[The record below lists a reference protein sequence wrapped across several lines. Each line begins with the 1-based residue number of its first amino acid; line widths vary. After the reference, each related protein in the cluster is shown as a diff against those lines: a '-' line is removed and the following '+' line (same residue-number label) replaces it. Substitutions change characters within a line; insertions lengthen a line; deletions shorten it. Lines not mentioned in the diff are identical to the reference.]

1 MSSPAPTPTPP
12 TGSPTP
18 SPHATPPAAGATDE
32 PQAPPATHASPATH
46 TVRAAEPAN
55 PAGTANPA
63 NRADP
68 VSPVR
73 TAKPVDAAEERRQRR
88 FALIG
93 GSLGNLVEWYDW
105 FIYASFAIYFADS
118 FFPGDNP
125 TTKLM
130 NTAGIFAVGFLMR
143 PVGGWVLGRAA
154 DRHGRKSALTL
165 TVTMMS
171 VAALLIAIAPTYDQ
185 AGYGGAL
192 VLLLARLLQGMSIG
206 GEYAA
211 SATYLTEASA
221 RHRRGLGSSFQYVS
235 MTCGQ
240 LLGLG
245 ILITLQHTL
254 TKGQLE
260 SWGWRIPF
268 LLGTVFAVVVYWLRR
283 RLTET
288 QAFQE
293 KSVDGPD
300 DGAGT
305 LKVLWQ
311 HRRQAGLVMA
321 LTLGGTVAYYT
332 YTTYLTKYLIGSAGM
347 PKNTA
352 TLVSFTALAVF
363 AVLQPF
369 AGALSDRIGRRPLLI
384 TFAVGCT
391 VGTYPIMTALGS
403 ASSYWPALGLSLIA
417 LVVVTGYTSINAA
430 VKAELFPTRVRA
442 LGVALPYA
450 IANALFGGTAEYV
463 ALWFKNSG
471 HESMFFWYVS
481 GCALVSLVT
490 YLLMPDTR
498 NVALSRAEEA
508 ADDPSPTETSHP
520 ADALA
525 PGGAATTAAP
535 TAEAVAT
542 EAATAEAKA
551 KAEIGGLRSAGAP

>member
-1 MSSPAPTPTPP
+1 MP
-12 TGSPTP
+12 
-18 SPHATPPAAGATDE
+18 
-32 PQAPPATHASPATH
+32 ASP
-46 TVRAAEPAN
+46 P
-55 PAGTANPA
+55 G
-63 NRADP
+63 D
-68 VSPVR
+68 
-73 TAKPVDAAEERRQRR
+73 ERRKRR
-88 FALIG
+88 LALVG

-105 FIYASFAIYFADS
+105 FVYASFAIYFADS

-125 TTKLM
+125 TTQLM

-143 PVGGWVLGRAA
+143 PVGGWILGRAA

-171 VAALLIAIAPTYDQ
+171 VAALLIAVAPTYGQ
-185 AGYGGAL
+185 AGYFGAL

-221 RHRRGLGSSFQYVS
+221 RNRRGLGSSFQYVS

-254 TKGQLE
+254 TTAQLE
-260 SWGWRIPF
+260 SWGWRLPF
-268 LLGTVFAVVVYWLRR
+268 LLGALFAVVVFWLRR
-283 RLTET
+283 RLQETDAFKEESSASTET
-288 QAFQE
+288 GGDAH
-293 KSVDGPD
+293 D
-300 DGAGT
+300 DSTRGT
-305 LKVLWQ
+305 LKALWQ
-311 HRRQAGLVMA
+311 YRRQAGLVMA

-332 YTTYLTKYLIGSAGM
+332 YTTYLTKYLVGSAGM
-347 PKNTA
+347 EKTTA
-352 TLVSFTALAVF
+352 TLVSFTALTLF

-369 AGALSDRIGRRPLLI
+369 AGMLSDRIGRRPLLI

-403 ASSYWPALGLSLIA
+403 ASSYWSALGLSLLA
-417 LVVVTGYTSINAA
+417 LVIITGYTSINAA

-471 HESMFFWYVS
+471 HEKMFFWYVS
-481 GCALVSLVT
+481 GCALISLVT
-490 YLLMPDTR
+490 YVLMPDTR
-498 NVALSRAEEA
+498 NAALSRAEAEADGEPGQAQPAAAPAEA
-508 ADDPSPTETSHP
+508 A
-520 ADALA
+520 
-525 PGGAATTAAP
+525 
-535 TAEAVAT
+535 
-542 EAATAEAKA
+542 
-551 KAEIGGLRSAGAP
+551 R

>member
-1 MSSPAPTPTPP
+1 MSPSAVTLGPP
-12 TGSPTP
+12 P
-18 SPHATPPAAGATDE
+18 
-32 PQAPPATHASPATH
+32 
-46 TVRAAEPAN
+46 
-55 PAGTANPA
+55 
-63 NRADP
+63 
-68 VSPVR
+68 
-73 TAKPVDAAEERRQRR
+73 AEERRRR
-88 FALIG
+88 RLALVG

-105 FIYASFAIYFADS
+105 FVYASFAIYFADS

-125 TTKLM
+125 TTQLM

-143 PVGGWVLGRAA
+143 PVGGWILGRAA

-171 VAALLIAIAPTYDQ
+171 VAALLIAVAPTYGQ
-185 AGYGGAL
+185 AGYFGAV
-192 VLLLARLLQGMSIG
+192 VLLLARLLQGLSIG

-221 RHRRGLGSSFQYVS
+221 RNRRGLGSSFQYVS

-245 ILITLQHTL
+245 ILITMQHTL
-254 TKGQLE
+254 TKEQLG

-268 LLGTVFAVVVYWLRR
+268 VVGAVFAVVVFWLRR
-283 RLTET
+283 RLQETEAFT
-288 QAFQE
+288 Q
-293 KSVDGPD
+293 DGGAHD
-300 DGAGT
+300 DSARGS
-305 LKVLWQ
+305 LKALWE

-332 YTTYLTKYLIGSAGM
+332 YTTYLTKYLVGSAGM
-347 PKNTA
+347 AKNTA
-352 TLVSFTALAVF
+352 TLVSFTALALF

-369 AGALSDRIGRRPLLI
+369 AGMLSDRIGRRPLLI

-403 ASSYWPALGLSLIA
+403 ASSYWSALGLSLLA
-417 LVVVTGYTSINAA
+417 LVIVTGYTSINAA

-463 ALWFKNSG
+463 ALWFKNGG
-471 HESMFFWYVS
+471 HEKMFFWYVS

-490 YLLMPDTR
+490 YVLMPDTR
-498 NVALSRAEEA
+498 GAALSRAEE
-508 ADDPSPTETSHP
+508 EKP
-520 ADALA
+520 AGA
-525 PGGAATTAAP
+525 GAAP
-535 TAEAVAT
+535 
-542 EAATAEAKA
+542 
-551 KAEIGGLRSAGAP
+551 AGAGAAR

>member
-1 MSSPAPTPTPP
+1 MPTSPP
-12 TGSPTP
+12 G
-18 SPHATPPAAGATDE
+18 D
-32 PQAPPATHASPATH
+32 
-46 TVRAAEPAN
+46 
-55 PAGTANPA
+55 
-63 NRADP
+63 
-68 VSPVR
+68 
-73 TAKPVDAAEERRQRR
+73 ERRRR
-88 FALIG
+88 RLALVG

-105 FIYASFAIYFADS
+105 FVYASFAIYFADS
-118 FFPGDNP
+118 FFPNDNP
-125 TTKLM
+125 TTQLM

-143 PVGGWVLGRAA
+143 PVGGWILGRAA

-171 VAALLIAIAPTYDQ
+171 VAALLIAVAPTYGQ
-185 AGYGGAL
+185 AGYFGAL

-221 RHRRGLGSSFQYVS
+221 RNRRGLGSSFQYVS

-254 TKGQLE
+254 TTAQLE
-260 SWGWRIPF
+260 SWGWRLPF
-268 LLGTVFAVVVYWLRR
+268 LLGALFAVVVFWLRR
-283 RLTET
+283 RLQET
-288 QAFQE
+288 DAFKE
-293 KSVDGPD
+293 ESSASAETGGDAHD
-300 DGAGT
+300 DSTRGT
-305 LKVLWQ
+305 LKALWQ
-311 HRRQAGLVMA
+311 YRRQAGLVMA

-332 YTTYLTKYLIGSAGM
+332 YTTYLTKYLVGSAGM
-347 PKNTA
+347 EKTTA
-352 TLVSFTALAVF
+352 TLVSFTALTLF

-369 AGALSDRIGRRPLLI
+369 AGMLSDRIGRRPLLI

-403 ASSYWPALGLSLIA
+403 ASSYWSALGLSLLA
-417 LVVVTGYTSINAA
+417 LVIITGYTSINAA

-471 HESMFFWYVS
+471 HEKMFFWYVS
-481 GCALVSLVT
+481 GCALISLVT
-490 YLLMPDTR
+490 YVLMPDTR
-498 NVALSRAEEA
+498 NAALSRAEAEADGEPGQERPAAAPAEA
-508 ADDPSPTETSHP
+508 A
-520 ADALA
+520 
-525 PGGAATTAAP
+525 
-535 TAEAVAT
+535 
-542 EAATAEAKA
+542 
-551 KAEIGGLRSAGAP
+551 R

>member
-1 MSSPAPTPTPP
+1 MSSSAAAPVPL
-12 TGSPTP
+12 TG
-18 SPHATPPAAGATDE
+18 DE
-32 PQAPPATHASPATH
+32 L
-46 TVRAAEPAN
+46 RK
-55 PAGTANPA
+55 
-63 NRADP
+63 RR
-68 VSPVR
+68 R
-73 TAKPVDAAEERRQRR
+73 T
-88 FALIG
+88 ALIG

-105 FIYASFAIYFADS
+105 FVYASFAIYFADS

-125 TTKLM
+125 TTQLM

-171 VAALLIAIAPTYDQ
+171 VAALLIAVAPTYGQ
-185 AGYGGAL
+185 AGYFGAL

-211 SATYLTEASA
+211 SATYLTEVSA
-221 RHRRGLGSSFQYVS
+221 RNRRGLGSSFQYVS

-245 ILITLQHTL
+245 ILITMQHTL
-254 TKGQLE
+254 TTAQLE

-268 LLGTVFAVVVYWLRR
+268 LLGALFAVVVFWLRR
-283 RLTET
+283 RLQET
-288 QAFQE
+288 DAFKE
-293 KSVDGPD
+293 EPS
-300 DGAGT
+300 DGADGHDDSARGSM
-305 LKVLWQ
+305 KALWQ

-332 YTTYLTKYLIGSAGM
+332 YTTYLTKYLVGSAGM
-347 PKNTA
+347 AKTTA
-352 TLVSFTALAVF
+352 TLVSFTALALF

-369 AGALSDRIGRRPLLI
+369 AGMLSDRIGRRPLLI

-403 ASSYWPALGLSLIA
+403 ASSYWSALGLSLLA
-417 LVVVTGYTSINAA
+417 LVIVTGYTSINAA

-450 IANALFGGTAEYV
+450 VANALFGGTAEYV
-463 ALWFKNSG
+463 ALWFKSHG
-471 HESMFFWYVS
+471 RESMFFWYVS

-490 YLLMPDTR
+490 YVLMPDTR
-498 NVALSRAEEA
+498 NTALSRAEAEA
-508 ADDPSPTETSHP
+508 DE
-520 ADALA
+520 ADAA
-525 PGGAATTAAP
+525 AASGAGP
-535 TAEAVAT
+535 DRERP
-542 EAATAEAKA
+542 ATAPV
-551 KAEIGGLRSAGAP
+551 S

>member
-1 MSSPAPTPTPP
+1 MS
-12 TGSPTP
+12 P
-18 SPHATPPAAGATDE
+18 SVVMP
-32 PQAPPATHASPATH
+32 ASP
-46 TVRAAEPAN
+46 P
-55 PAGTANPA
+55 G
-63 NRADP
+63 D
-68 VSPVR
+68 
-73 TAKPVDAAEERRQRR
+73 ERRKRR
-88 FALIG
+88 LALVG

-105 FIYASFAIYFADS
+105 FVYASFAIYFADS

-125 TTKLM
+125 TTQLM

-143 PVGGWVLGRAA
+143 PVGGWILGRAA

-171 VAALLIAIAPTYDQ
+171 VAALLIAVAPTYGQ
-185 AGYGGAL
+185 AGYFGAL

-221 RHRRGLGSSFQYVS
+221 RNRRGLGSSFQYVS

-254 TKGQLE
+254 TTAQLQ
-260 SWGWRIPF
+260 SWGWRLPF
-268 LLGTVFAVVVYWLRR
+268 LLGALFAVVVFWLRR
-283 RLTET
+283 RLQET
-288 QAFQE
+288 DAFKE
-293 KSVDGPD
+293 ESSASAETGGDAHD
-300 DGAGT
+300 DSTRGT
-305 LKVLWQ
+305 LKALWQ
-311 HRRQAGLVMA
+311 YRRQAGLVMA

-332 YTTYLTKYLIGSAGM
+332 YTTYLTKYLVGSAGM
-347 PKNTA
+347 EKTTA
-352 TLVSFTALAVF
+352 TLVSFTALTLF

-369 AGALSDRIGRRPLLI
+369 AGMLSDRIGRRPLLI

-403 ASSYWPALGLSLIA
+403 ASSYWSALGLSLLA
-417 LVVVTGYTSINAA
+417 LVIITGYTSINAA

-471 HESMFFWYVS
+471 HEKMFFWYVS
-481 GCALVSLVT
+481 GCALISLVT
-490 YLLMPDTR
+490 YVLMPDTR
-498 NVALSRAEEA
+498 NAALSRAEAEADGDPALERPAAAPAEA
-508 ADDPSPTETSHP
+508 A
-520 ADALA
+520 
-525 PGGAATTAAP
+525 
-535 TAEAVAT
+535 
-542 EAATAEAKA
+542 
-551 KAEIGGLRSAGAP
+551 R

>member
-1 MSSPAPTPTPP
+1 MSPSAVAPGSQPGPAP
-12 TGSPTP
+12 
-18 SPHATPPAAGATDE
+18 
-32 PQAPPATHASPATH
+32 APPS
-46 TVRAAEPAN
+46 
-55 PAGTANPA
+55 
-63 NRADP
+63 
-68 VSPVR
+68 
-73 TAKPVDAAEERRQRR
+73 VDERKRR
-88 FALIG
+88 RLALVG

-105 FIYASFAIYFADS
+105 FVYASFAIYFADS

-125 TTKLM
+125 TTQLM

-143 PVGGWVLGRAA
+143 PVGGWILGRAA

-171 VAALLIAIAPTYDQ
+171 VAALLIAVAPTYGQ
-185 AGYGGAL
+185 AGYFGAL

-221 RHRRGLGSSFQYVS
+221 RNRRGLGSSFQYVS

-245 ILITLQHTL
+245 ILITMQHTL
-254 TKGQLE
+254 TTAQLE

-268 LLGTVFAVVVYWLRR
+268 VLGALFAVVVFWLRR
-283 RLTET
+283 QLQET
-288 QAFQE
+288 DAFQE
-293 KSVDGPD
+293 EAASGEDAHD
-300 DGAGT
+300 DSTRGT
-305 LKVLWQ
+305 LKALWQ
-311 HRRQAGLVMA
+311 YRRQAGLVMA

-332 YTTYLTKYLIGSAGM
+332 YTTYLTKYLVGSAGM
-347 PKNTA
+347 PKTTA
-352 TLVSFTALAVF
+352 TLVSFTALTLF

-369 AGALSDRIGRRPLLI
+369 AGMLSDRIGRRPLLI

-403 ASSYWPALGLSLIA
+403 ASSYWSALGLSLLA
-417 LVVVTGYTSINAA
+417 LVIITGYTSINAA

-471 HESMFFWYVS
+471 HETMFFWYVS
-481 GCALVSLVT
+481 GCALISLVT
-490 YLLMPDTR
+490 YVLMPDTR
-498 NVALSRAEEA
+498 DAALSRAEA
-508 ADDPSPTETSHP
+508 G
-520 ADALA
+520 ADADRA
-525 PGGAATTAAP
+525 GDRGDAAAAP
-535 TAEAVAT
+535 AEAV
-542 EAATAEAKA
+542 
-551 KAEIGGLRSAGAP
+551 R

>member
-1 MSSPAPTPTPP
+1 MP
-12 TGSPTP
+12 
-18 SPHATPPAAGATDE
+18 
-32 PQAPPATHASPATH
+32 ASP
-46 TVRAAEPAN
+46 P
-55 PAGTANPA
+55 G
-63 NRADP
+63 D
-68 VSPVR
+68 
-73 TAKPVDAAEERRQRR
+73 ERRKRR
-88 FALIG
+88 LALVG

-105 FIYASFAIYFADS
+105 FVYASFAIYFADS

-125 TTKLM
+125 TTQLM

-143 PVGGWVLGRAA
+143 PVGGWILGRAA

-171 VAALLIAIAPTYDQ
+171 VAALLIAIAPTYGQ
-185 AGYGGAL
+185 AGYFGAL

-221 RHRRGLGSSFQYVS
+221 RNRRGLGSSFQYVS

-254 TKGQLE
+254 TTAQLE
-260 SWGWRIPF
+260 SWGWRLPF
-268 LLGTVFAVVVYWLRR
+268 LLGALFAVVVFWLRR
-283 RLTET
+283 RLQET
-288 QAFQE
+288 DAFKE
-293 KSVDGPD
+293 ESSASAETGGDAHD
-300 DGAGT
+300 DSTRGT
-305 LKVLWQ
+305 LKALWQ
-311 HRRQAGLVMA
+311 YRRQAGLVMA

-332 YTTYLTKYLIGSAGM
+332 YTTYLTKYLVGSAGM
-347 PKNTA
+347 EKTTA
-352 TLVSFTALAVF
+352 TLVSFTALTLF

-369 AGALSDRIGRRPLLI
+369 AGMLSDRVGRRPLLI

-403 ASSYWPALGLSLIA
+403 ASSYWSALGLSLLA
-417 LVVVTGYTSINAA
+417 LVIITGYTSINAA

-471 HESMFFWYVS
+471 HEKMFFWYVS
-481 GCALVSLVT
+481 GCALISLVT
-490 YLLMPDTR
+490 YVLMPDTR
-498 NVALSRAEEA
+498 NAALSRAEAEADGEPGQERPAAAPAEA
-508 ADDPSPTETSHP
+508 A
-520 ADALA
+520 
-525 PGGAATTAAP
+525 
-535 TAEAVAT
+535 
-542 EAATAEAKA
+542 
-551 KAEIGGLRSAGAP
+551 R